1 MDLVSGTPLWPAI
14 DPAELAPEP
23 LTRTIGCDVAI
34 VGAGITGAL
43 VAWKLAGTGADVV
56 VVDRRP
62 PGLGST
68 GACTALVLY
77 ETDLT
82 LAELARAHGLE
93 RAMRA
98 YRRCVEAVEE
108 IGRVV
113 GALGD
118 ACGYRPCASL
128 YLASSAADARSLPD
142 ECRLRRD
149 AGIDVELL
157 DAKALE
163 GEYGLRRPG
172 ALRSRTA
179 AELDPYRFTQRL
191 LVRSLAVGTRIFSG
205 EVVTLERRADGVTL
219 ATADGHRIVARH
231 AVLATGYEAEAHLPR
246 PVARLRT
253 TYTIATAPGTA
264 PGHTGGAAADG
275 AKGAGPP
282 AGNDAVVLWETARPY
297 LYARTT
303 ADGRLLVGGEDDACD
318 DPAERG
324 RRLPDKRRR
333 LEARAD
339 ALWAESL
346 GDRRLRAEYAWAG
359 AFAETEDGLP
369 YIGAAP
375 GFAHATYAL
384 GYGVNGITFGVVA
397 ADILRDLA
405 LGRAPCDADLFAFD
419 RPTAS

>member
-1 MDLVSGTPLWPAI
+1 MDLVSGTPLWPAT
-14 DPAELAPEP
+14 DPAGLAPEP
-23 LTRTIGCDVAI
+23 LARSIGCDVAI

-43 VAWKLAGTGADVV
+43 VAWQLAGTGADVV

-82 LAELARAHGLE
+82 LAELAQRHGLD
-93 RAMRA
+93 RAARA

-108 IGRVV
+108 IGRI
-113 GALGD
+113 AATLD
-118 ACGYRPCASL
+118 ESCGYRRCNSL
-128 YLASSAADARSLPD
+128 YLASSAADARSFPE
-142 ECRLRRD
+142 ECRLRRA
-149 AGIDVELL
+149 AGIDVELV
-157 DAKALE
+157 DRQALE
-163 GEYGLRRPG
+163 REYGLRRPA
-172 ALRSRTA
+172 ALRSRAA
-179 AELDPYRFTQRL
+179 AELDPYRFTQQL
-191 LVRSLAVGTRIFSG
+191 LLRARRIGTRICSG

-231 AVLATGYEAEAHLPR
+231 AVLATGYEAEAHLRR

-253 TYTIATAPGTA
+253 TYTIATARDTA
-264 PGHTGGAAADG
+264 PASVGAAVRDG
-275 AKGAGPP
+275 SAGE
-282 AGNDAVVLWETARPY
+282 AATESGGVVLWETARPY

-303 ADGRLLVGGEDDACD
+303 ADGRLLVGGEDDDCD
-318 DPAERG
+318 DPAERV

-346 GDRRLRAEYAWAG
+346 GGRRLRAEYAWAG

-369 YIGAAP
+369 YIGPAP

-384 GYGVNGITFGVVA
+384 GYGGNGVTFSVIA

-405 LGRAPCDADLFAFD
+405 LGRAPRDGDLFAFE
-419 RPTAS
+419 RPTAT

>member
-23 LTRTIGCDVAI
+23 LTRSIGCDVAI

-77 ETDLT
+77 EIDLT
-82 LAELARAHGLE
+82 LAELAQRHGLD
-93 RAMRA
+93 RATRA

-108 IGRVV
+108 IGRIA
-113 GALGD
+113 GALD
-118 ACGYRPCASL
+118 ESCGYHRRTAL
-128 YLASSAADARSLPD
+128 YLASSAADARSLEE

-157 DAKALE
+157 DRQALE
-163 GEYGLRRPG
+163 REYGFRRPA

-179 AELDPYRFTQRL
+179 AELDPYRFTQQL
-191 LVRSLAVGTRIFSG
+191 LLRARAIGTRLCSG

-253 TYTIATAPGTA
+253 TYTIATATGTA
-264 PGHTGGAAADG
+264 PASRGTVVGDGSAGDAAGGSG
-275 AKGAGPP
+275 R
-282 AGNDAVVLWETARPY
+282 VVLWETARPY

-303 ADGRLLVGGEDDACD
+303 ADGRLLVGGEDDDCD
-318 DPAERG
+318 DPAERT

-339 ALWAESL
+339 ALWAEPL
-346 GDRRLRAEYAWAG
+346 GGRRLRAEYAWAG

-369 YIGAAP
+369 YIGPAP

-384 GYGVNGITFGVVA
+384 GYGGNGVTFSAIA

-405 LGRAPCDADLFAFD
+405 LGRAPRDADLFAFE
-419 RPTAS
+419 RPTAM